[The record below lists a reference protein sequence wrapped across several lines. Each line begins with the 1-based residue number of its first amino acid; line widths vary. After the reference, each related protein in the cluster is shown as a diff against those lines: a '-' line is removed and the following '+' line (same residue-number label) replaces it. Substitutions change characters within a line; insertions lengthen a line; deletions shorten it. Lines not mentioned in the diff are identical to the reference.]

1 MINKPSPPLPRKMGM
16 LEVVKIAKER
26 GAMRLTDESEDT
38 PFLINLV
45 SMIDVLF
52 CILAFF
58 IISSLYLTRS
68 EGLPVNL
75 PKAATAETQRT
86 AEINVTIQANGA
98 IALNR
103 QPIALDVIEGA
114 VRSQVGSTP
123 QSLVIINADARVSH
137 GLVVSVMD
145 RLRQVQGVKLAI
157 AAQKP

>member
-1 MINKPSPPLPRKMGM
+1 MGAVGEFLHSCRRMINKPSPPLPRKMGM

-86 AEINVTIQANGA
+86 AQINVSVESDGE

-103 QPIALDVIEGA
+103 KPLELSELEAGVSQLIEPNSEA
-114 VRSQVGSTP
+114 IVV
-123 QSLVIINADARVSH
+123 INAD
-137 GLVVSVMD
+137 
-145 RLRQVQGVKLAI
+145 
-157 AAQKP
+157 QKVD